1 MAAQAFFYETSH
13 SNFGMFFQNDSEQY
27 IEANQD
33 IKAQAKAL
41 DELNNR
47 DIYRVI
53 AQFSSNG
60 DGIQIFVAPYMR
72 YVEIAEVVLE
82 SFKDCGKAYFIDK
95 HNQHRQIR
103 KKEFLSKLQK
113 IVRFSDGNRNNE
125 VAETAALI
133 KKHFEKQAA
142 KLDKAVERIALK
154 YNLGVVKHQE
164 YYVGLAE
171 TWIEDYLPKP
181 KAS

>member
-27 IEANQD
+27 IEAIQD

-41 DELNNR
+41 DESNK

-53 AQFSSNG
+53 AQFSSND
-60 DGIQIFVAPYMR
+60 DGIQIFVAPHVR
-72 YVEIAEVVLE
+72 YVELADTILE
-82 SFKDCGKAYFIDK
+82 SFKACGKVYFKNK

-103 KKEFLSKLQK
+103 KQEFLSELQK
-113 IVRFSDGNRNNE
+113 IIRLSNGNRKNE
-125 VAETAALI
+125 VAKTVALI
-133 KKHFEKQAA
+133 KGHFEKQAA
-142 KLDKAVERIALK
+142 KLDKAIESIALK
-154 YNLGVVKHQE
+154 YSLGVVKHQE
-164 YYVGLAE
+164 YYAGLAQ